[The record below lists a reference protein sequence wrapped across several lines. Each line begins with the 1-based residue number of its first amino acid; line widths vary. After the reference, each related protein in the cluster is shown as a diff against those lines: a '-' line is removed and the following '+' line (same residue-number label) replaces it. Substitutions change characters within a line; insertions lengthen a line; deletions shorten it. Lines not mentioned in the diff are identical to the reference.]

1 MGPLQLSHR
10 LLLGSGSPR
19 RAALLTGIGLPFEL
33 RVAPIDEEAL
43 HHPILEETAKHLARL
58 KSQAITITSN
68 ELLLTADT
76 TVICQGQLLGKAP
89 DRESAIAMLQQLSGQ
104 SHRVDTGVCLRTV
117 DKEILLQSTTILEWY
132 PLENQEIEWYVDHYQ
147 PYDKAGA
154 YGIQEWMGQ
163 RAIRSLQGCPLNV
176 MGLPLPLVY
185 ETLRSSFSTLHSE
198 FSM

>member
-1 MGPLQLSHR
+1 LN
-10 LLLGSGSPR
+10 
-19 RAALLTGIGLPFEL
+19 GIGLPFEL

-185 ETLRSSFSTLHSE
+185 ETLRSE
-198 FSM
+198 FSV

>member
-1 MGPLQLSHR
+1 MGPLHLRHR
-10 LLLGSGSPR
+10 LVLGSGSPR

-33 RVAPIDEEAL
+33 RVTPIDEEAL

-58 KSQAITITSN
+58 KSQAISIRSN

-76 TVICQGQLLGKAP
+76 TVICRGKLLGKAP

-104 SHRVDTGVCLRTV
+104 THRVDTGVCLRTM
-117 DKEILLQSTTILEWY
+117 DNEILLQSTTILDWY
-132 PLENQEIEWYVDHYQ
+132 EIDTKEIEWYVDHYH

-154 YGIQEWMGQ
+154 YGIQEWMGL
-163 RAIRSLQGCPLNV
+163 RAIRSIQGCPLNV

-185 ETLRSSFSTLHSE
+185 ETLRSAFSA
-198 FSM
+198 

>member
-19 RAALLTGIGLPFEL
+19 RAAMLNEIGLPFEL
-33 RVAPIDEEAL
+33 RVTPIDEEAL

-68 ELLLTADT
+68 ELVLTADT

-89 DRESAIAMLQQLSGQ
+89 DRDSAIEMLQQLSGQ

-132 PLENQEIEWYVDHYQ
+132 ELETKEIEWYVDHYQ

-185 ETLRSSFSTLHSE
+185 ETLRSE
-198 FSM
+198 FSV

>member
-43 HHPILEETAKHLARL
+43 QHPILEETAKHLARL

-89 DRESAIAMLQQLSGQ
+89 DRESAIAMLQQ
-104 SHRVDTGVCLRTV
+104 
-117 DKEILLQSTTILEWY
+117 
-132 PLENQEIEWYVDHYQ
+132 
-147 PYDKAGA
+147 
-154 YGIQEWMGQ
+154 
-163 RAIRSLQGCPLNV
+163 
-176 MGLPLPLVY
+176 
-185 ETLRSSFSTLHSE
+185 
-198 FSM
+198 

>member
-1 MGPLQLSHR
+1 MGPLQLSYR

-19 RAALLTGIGLPFEL
+19 RATLLSNIGLPFEM
-33 RVAPIDEEAL
+33 RVIPIDEEAL
-43 HHPILEETAKHLARL
+43 QHPIVEETALHLARL

-89 DRESAIAMLQQLSGQ
+89 DRNSAITMLQQLSGQ
-104 SHRVDTGVCLRTV
+104 THRVDTGVCLRTLN
-117 DKEILLQSTTILEWY
+117 KEIHLQSTTILQWY
-132 PLENQEIEWYVDHYQ
+132 ELELMEIEWYVDHYH

-154 YGIQEWMGQ
+154 YGIQEWIGQ
-163 RAIRSLQGCPLNV
+163 RAIRGIQGCPLNV

-185 ETLRSSFSTLHSE
+185 ETLRSE
-198 FSM
+198 FSA